1 MRRTSLMPRSWT
13 LVSACVLLLP
23 LPLLAQPRSRPETR
37 LGVPKRER
45 HVKQL
50 APISAPQVPAQE
62 QDAQNLLRRMLQA
75 EKSLTLSGS
84 QITTISRNGQDVTSE
99 QRVLRNG
106 SRAFRLEYVRP
117 ANLAGEQIVDDG
129 RLFRRYL
136 PATNTLEVSPSRLQ
150 RLGGRMRQVMEQITR
165 GGLSVQSVGQET
177 VAGRICHVIEVV
189 PNGLAKA
196 ARRRFW
202 VDPTNGAQ
210 LRIDQFSPAGRRVS
224 TSFYTDV
231 TYSPTFARDAFR
243 APKTPGTVR
252 TVTPQVG
259 TRLPSVAQAQAQA
272 GFNVLQPAFLPPGF
286 RFQSASISD
295 YRKNKLV
302 ALRYVNGM
310 NTFSLFETP
319 RPATARPEEPK
330 RAHHPRNGVLTGE
343 QGNLR
348 LVLIGNLDGEDM
360 ERVLAS
366 VR

>member
-1 MRRTSLMPRSWT
+1 M
-13 LVSACVLLLP
+13 
-23 LPLLAQPRSRPETR
+23 ETR
-37 LGVPKRER
+37 LGQPKRER
-45 HVKQL
+45 HGKDFGPQTP
-50 APISAPQVPAQE
+50 APDL
-62 QDAQNLLRRMLQA
+62 DAQNLLRRMLQA
-75 EKSLTLSGS
+75 EKSLPLSGT
-84 QITTISRNGQDVTSE
+84 QTTTISRDGRDVTSE

-106 SRAFRLEYVRP
+106 SRALRLEYIRP

-129 RLFRRYL
+129 RLFRRYI
-136 PATNTLEVSPSRLQ
+136 PATNTLEVSPSRIQ
-150 RLGGRMRQVMEQITR
+150 RLGGRMRQVMEQITK

-177 VAGRICHVIEVV
+177 IAGRACRVVEVM
-189 PNGLAKA
+189 PSGLTKA
-196 ARRRFW
+196 TRRRFW
-202 VDPTNGAQ
+202 IDPTNGAQ
-210 LRIDQFSPAGRRVS
+210 LRIDQFNAAGIRVS
-224 TSFYTDV
+224 TSYYTDI
-231 TYSPTFARDAFR
+231 TYNPTFAPDAFR

-259 TRLPSVAQAQAQA
+259 TALPSVAQAQTQA
-272 GFNVLQPAFLPPGF
+272 GFTVLQPSFLPPGF

-319 RPATARPEEPK
+319 RPPEARPEEPK
-330 RAHHPRNGVLTGE
+330 RVRHPRNGVLTGE

-348 LVLIGNLDGEDM
+348 LVLIGNLSGEDM